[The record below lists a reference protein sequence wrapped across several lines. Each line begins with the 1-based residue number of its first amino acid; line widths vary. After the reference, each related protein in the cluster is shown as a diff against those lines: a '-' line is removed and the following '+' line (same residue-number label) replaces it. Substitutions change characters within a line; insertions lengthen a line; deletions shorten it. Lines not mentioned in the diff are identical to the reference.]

1 MNQVTL
7 IGRLGKDPVVRTLP
21 DGGAVANM
29 SIATDES
36 FKNQQ
41 GTKVDKTEWHSV
53 VAFGKLAETCSDYLK
68 KGRLICAQG
77 KLRTRD
83 WTDKDG
89 IKRYTTEVVMSNMH
103 FLDSVKKNDSAP
115 EPPPPMSDDTQCV
128 NVDTVP
134 F

>member
-7 IGRLGKDPVVRTLP
+7 IGRLGKDPIVRTMP

-29 SIATDES
+29 SLATDES
-36 FKNQQ
+36 FKNQK
-41 GTKVDKTEWHSV
+41 GEKIKKTEWHSV
-53 VAFGKLAETCSDYLK
+53 VTFGKLAETCQDYLK
-68 KGRLICAQG
+68 KGRLICVEG

-89 IKRYTTEVVMSNMH
+89 IKRYTTEVVMNNMH
-103 FLDSVKKNDSAP
+103 FLDSVKKEESAP
-115 EPPPPMSDDTQCV
+115 DAPPPMSDDTQCV
-128 NVDTVP
+128 NMDSVP